1 MRKVLSVWLLCC
13 GFASLAL
20 AEDEKSQEPI
30 CGTPEVITKALKNV
44 FNEEP
49 IMTWIME
56 KNMMGVMYYNAKTK
70 TATFAQVERKQN
82 ESIECVV
89 GAGIVTHM
97 NIDNMKEHEDL

>member
-1 MRKVLSVWLLCC
+1 M
-13 GFASLAL
+13 
-20 AEDEKSQEPI
+20 
-30 CGTPEVITKALKNV
+30 
-44 FNEEP
+44 
-49 IMTWIME
+49 ME

-89 GAGIVTHM
+89 GVGIVTHM